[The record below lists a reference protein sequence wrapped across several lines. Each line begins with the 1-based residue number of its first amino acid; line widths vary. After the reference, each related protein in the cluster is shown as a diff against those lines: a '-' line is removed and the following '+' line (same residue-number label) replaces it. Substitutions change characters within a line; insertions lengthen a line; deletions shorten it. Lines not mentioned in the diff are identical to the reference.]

1 MFEAGD
7 LEQLNIPPVESVTP
21 IDSSTQDARKA
32 RLIQVLRLRGR
43 SSFNRDLDLARA
55 LASNLN
61 LACASDLAR
70 AIASI
75 SARASTRISASD
87 ISQDLDRNLASAI
100 ALGLALDLASASA
113 LDLDLDLDL
122 DLAIDSDSKAEGDLA
137 QDLVRAR
144 ISASDIARK
153 VYPDLDQDL
162 TSDLSEADLNGA
174 NLRYIN
180 LTGADLTGADLTYAD
195 VTGTIF
201 GNNPGL
207 TEADKRDLQSREAI
221 FQAPPSSDVPALVLR

>member
-122 DLAIDSDSKAEGDLA
+122 AIDSDSKAEGDLA

-144 ISASDIARK
+144 ISASDLARK

>member
-87 ISQDLDRNLASAI
+87 ISQDLNRNLASAI
-100 ALGLALDLASASA
+100 ALGLALDLTSAIALA
-113 LDLDLDLDL
+113 LDLDLAR
-122 DLAIDSDSKAEGDLA
+122 AIDSDSKAEGDLA
-137 QDLVRAR
+137 QDLVRALIR
-144 ISASDIARK
+144 ASDLARK

-174 NLRYIN
+174 NFRYIN

-207 TEADKRDLQSREAI
+207 TEADKRDLQSRGAI

>member
-122 DLAIDSDSKAEGDLA
+122 AIDSDSKAEGDLA
-137 QDLVRAR
+137 QDLVR
-144 ISASDIARK
+144 ASDIARK

>member
-122 DLAIDSDSKAEGDLA
+122 AIDSDSKAEGDLA
-137 QDLVRAR
+137 QDLVR
-144 ISASDIARK
+144 ASDIARK

-207 TEADKRDLQSREAI
+207 TEADKRDLQSRGAI
-221 FQAPPSSDVPALVLR
+221 SQAPPSSDVPALVLR

>member
-61 LACASDLAR
+61 LACASDL
-70 AIASI
+70 
-75 SARASTRISASD
+75 
-87 ISQDLDRNLASAI
+87 
-100 ALGLALDLASASA
+100 
-113 LDLDLDLDL
+113 
-122 DLAIDSDSKAEGDLA
+122 
-137 QDLVRAR
+137 
-144 ISASDIARK
+144 ARK

>member
-113 LDLDLDLDL
+113 LDL
-122 DLAIDSDSKAEGDLA
+122 AIDSDSKAEGDLA
-137 QDLVRAR
+137 QDLVRALIR
-144 ISASDIARK
+144 ASDLARK

>member
-137 QDLVRAR
+137 QDLVRA
-144 ISASDIARK
+144 SDIARK

-207 TEADKRDLQSREAI
+207 TEADKRDLQSRGAI
-221 FQAPPSSDVPALVLR
+221 SQAPPSSDVPALVLR

>member
-113 LDLDLDLDL
+113 LDL
-122 DLAIDSDSKAEGDLA
+122 AIDSDSKAEGDLA
-137 QDLVRAR
+137 QDLVR
-144 ISASDIARK
+144 ASDIARK

>member
-87 ISQDLDRNLASAI
+87 ISQDLNRNLASAI

-122 DLAIDSDSKAEGDLA
+122 AIDSDSKAEGDLA
-137 QDLVRAR
+137 QDLVR
-144 ISASDIARK
+144 ASDIARK